1 MEVRNDDEGWVFRE
15 IDPLICELLRILPD
29 CAAPDD
35 DAARKR
41 IFTTPTAGEDTAAD
55 EDWHEY
61 IEPELRKLFKS
72 HTDIAAADIAT
83 MDRQGDLFTL
93 TISLANARAWI
104 HTLNQARLA
113 LAARHGL
120 TEADTEGRNRLD
132 GEKGFAVMQI
142 DFYAMLLSLLLS
154 RTEL

>member
-1 MEVRNDDEGWVFRE
+1 MEIRNEEDRWVIEE
-15 IDPLICELLRILPD
+15 IDPFIAELLRILPE

-35 DAARKR
+35 DPARKR
-41 IFTTPTAGEDTAAD
+41 IFTTPTAGQDTAAD

-61 IEPELRKLFKS
+61 VEPQLRELFKS
-72 HTDIAAADIAT
+72 HTDIAAADIAA
-83 MDRQGDLFTL
+83 MEMRDDLASL
-93 TISLANARAWI
+93 TIPFANGRAWI

-113 LAARHGL
+113 LGARHGV
-120 TEADTEGRNRLD
+120 TESDTEGLGRLN

-142 DFYAMLLSLLLS
+142 DFYAMILSVLLS

>member
-1 MEVRNDDEGWVFRE
+1 MEIRNEEEGWIFEE
-15 IDPLICELLRILPD
+15 IDPLIAELLGILPQ
-29 CAAPDD
+29 CAAPED
-35 DAARKR
+35 DAARQR
-41 IFTTPTAGEDTAAD
+41 IFSTPTAGQDTAAD

-61 IEPELRKLFKS
+61 VEPDLRELFQS
-72 HTDIAAADIAT
+72 HTDTVAADLAT

-93 TISLANARAWI
+93 TIPLENGRAWV

-120 TEADTEGRNRLD
+120 TEGDTEGRHRLD

-142 DFYAMLLSLLLS
+142 DFYAMILSLLLS